1 MNNNLG
7 SQIASELGNIAK
19 DVGNQVA
26 SIPKDMVGSA
36 LESVGISSGGKKQP
50 GNKFVVPSSGPEG
63 SNKQSAWDQFGS
75 EKDEQIKRQI
85 ARKALEELAGGSVK
99 KQREP
104 SIWERLQQEQ
114 EQKKQM
120 QAQQKAQSDAQ
131 SLPVATA
138 KRPRGDLYGKKAKS
152 TAMENKSLRQD

>member
-7 SQIASELGNIAK
+7 SQIAGELGNIAK
-19 DVGNQVA
+19 DVGKQVA
-26 SIPKDMVGSA
+26 QVPKDIVGKA
-36 LESVGISSGGKKQP
+36 LESMGGSTGKKAGAQTFTVQSSGSE
-50 GNKFVVPSSGPEG
+50 NSG
-63 SNKQSAWDQFGS
+63 KQSAWNQMATESDV
-75 EKDEQIKRQI
+75 KVKRQI

-114 EQKKQM
+114 EQKKQQRM
-120 QAQQKAQSDAQ
+120 QQQAQASAQSVPMPT
-131 SLPVATA
+131 S
-138 KRPRGDLYGKKAKS
+138 KKSRGDLYGKKAKA

>member
-1 MNNNLG
+1 MNSNLG
-7 SQIASELGNIAK
+7 SQIAGELGNIAK
-19 DVGNQVA
+19 DVGKQVA
-26 SIPKDMVGSA
+26 QIPKDIVGKA
-36 LESVGISSGGKKQP
+36 LESMGASSGMKP
-50 GNKFVVPSSGPEG
+50 GGTKFTVQSTTPEG
-63 SNKQSAWDQFGS
+63 SGKQSAWDQFGS
-75 EKDEQIKRQI
+75 EKDAQIKRQI

-131 SLPVATA
+131 ALPRSTS
-138 KRPRGDLYGKKAKS
+138 KRAVGDLYGKKAKS

>member
-7 SQIASELGNIAK
+7 SQIAGELGQIAK
-19 DVGNQVA
+19 DVGKQVTQ
-26 SIPKDMVGSA
+26 IPKDIVGKA
-36 LESVGISSGGKKQP
+36 LESMGASSGTKP
-50 GNKFVVPSSGPEG
+50 GGAKFTVQSNTPEG
-63 SNKQSAWDQFGS
+63 SGKQSAWDQIGT
-75 EKDEQIKRQI
+75 EKDAQIKRQI
-85 ARKALEELAGGSVK
+85 ARKALEELAGGTIK

-120 QAQQKAQSDAQ
+120 QSQQKAQSDAQ
-131 SLPVATA
+131 ALPVSSA